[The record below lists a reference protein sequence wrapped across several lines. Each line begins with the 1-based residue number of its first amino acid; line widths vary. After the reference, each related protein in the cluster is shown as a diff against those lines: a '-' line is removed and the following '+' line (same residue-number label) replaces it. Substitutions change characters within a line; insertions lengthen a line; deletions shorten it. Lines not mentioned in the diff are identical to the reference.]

1 MIAIKLLFTLAREKK
16 LFMKKLSLT
25 FSFEEYDLINE
36 LNDEDKTLLSK
47 AIEASKLAYAPYSH
61 FKVGAAVLLENGKI
75 FTGNNQENAAYPSGL
90 CAERVAVFAA
100 ASHFPDIAVKALAI
114 TAKAKDFSIDSPI
127 YPCGACRQTFA
138 EYEHHH
144 KKNIRV
150 IVMGEKGKI
159 QIFESIESLLPFMF
173 VEDNLKK

>member
-1 MIAIKLLFTLAREKK
+1 
-16 LFMKKLSLT
+16 MKKLNLSISYL
-25 FSFEEYDLINE
+25 EYNSINE
-36 LNDEDKTLLSK
+36 LNKEDKALLSK
-47 AIEASKLAYAPYSH
+47 ALEASKLAYAPYSH
-61 FKVGAAVLLENGKI
+61 FKVGAAVLLENGEI

-100 ASHFPDIAVKALAI
+100 SSHFPDIAVKALAI

-127 YPCGACRQTFA
+127 YPCGACRQVFA